1 MTSARRFFSCLGDD
15 VRLAAMLLV
24 YAEEELCV
32 CELVAALDENQS
44 KISRH
49 LAQLRNCGLL
59 QDRRQG
65 QWVFYSLHPDVPDWA
80 LDVLEL
86 ASIAQA
92 RSLKGMTQRLASMQ
106 NRPERET
113 AHA

>member
-15 VRLAAMLLV
+15 VRLAAMLLIHT
-24 YAEEELCV
+24 EEELCV
-32 CELVAALDENQS
+32 CELVEALDENQS

-59 QDRRQG
+59 QDRRRG
-65 QWVFYSLHPDVPDWA
+65 QWVFYSLHPDLPDWA
-80 LDVLEL
+80 IKVLEL
-86 ASIAQA
+86 ASIAEA
-92 RSLKGMTQRLASMQ
+92 HSLKTMTQRLGSMQ

-113 AHA
+113 AHD